1 MQLNESLEVVF
12 LQVVITLGGI
22 IFLTIIRYIQKS
34 PNPIQCMQ
42 CYAMLLITSSVLDLL
57 SCLSSAK
64 RNRLFLSNL
73 LRCPWDSIPIPASS
87 DPCF

>member
-1 MQLNESLEVVF
+1 MQLNESLGVVF

-22 IFLTIIRYIQKS
+22 IFLTIIRYIQKKKPQS
-34 PNPIQCMQ
+34 NPIQCMQ
-42 CYAMLLITSSVLDLL
+42 YYAMLLITSSVLDLL

-73 LRCPWDSIPIPASS
+73 LRCPWDSNLNPGV
-87 DPCF
+87 F